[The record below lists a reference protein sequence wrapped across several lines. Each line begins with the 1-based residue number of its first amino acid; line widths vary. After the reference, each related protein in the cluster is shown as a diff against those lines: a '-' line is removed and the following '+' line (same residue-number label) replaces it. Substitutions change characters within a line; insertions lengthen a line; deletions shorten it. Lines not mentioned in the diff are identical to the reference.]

1 MRSRRRVR
9 GLKLA
14 VVRGGSRSG
23 ASAPSAGAFAK
34 LVAFSIGLVLGAGI
48 LGSAAGPTG
57 VLFSAERSLDVQTLF
72 NQGWTAYLE
81 GDFDRALARFEQALA
96 QDPSNDLVASFVDRV
111 TVAKIMQMVREA
123 DPRIS
128 GLGHVLLERARAAVV
143 AKASDPEAIRSAVRD
158 VFGSDDQDRVI
169 KMIKY
174 TAAFG
179 RNLVP
184 HLLPSLADSDVSRRT
199 TAFNWVIRI
208 GTDAVP
214 ILQAARKHPDAT
226 IRRNVAALLGQRDLR
241 HVVSLATLRAMVQRD
256 AAADVREAAEKSF
269 RAILGDLGA
278 QGPELAAEEYF
289 LRNAYEQY
297 YRYPYRN
304 PFASTYYQPTV
315 YRLEGQ
321 EIVGER
327 VAEFQLN
334 ERLAEQALVEA
345 LELNPDFD
353 LARILLVCN
362 DAAQVVEYDLNV
374 EYYSRHQGQED
385 SREILAGQKPHV
397 DYVLRNR
404 LFAPPTIL
412 FEALLQALEDGK
424 ADVARKIIETIRE
437 TSPSGPVPEGL
448 VKALEDSNSRLVR
461 TAAAIALAYWR
472 EPRGFDAG
480 GQVAAVLGDAVFT
493 SGVYTIQ
500 KVMGDAARANR
511 FDALFRELNCESFSP
526 IGTIEAGYE
535 AVVTAPPDAVF
546 VDEAVKLSLEKPGV
560 APINFFVSELRK
572 NYRSANVPVIVVVP
586 DARFDAADKVYTSAP
601 RKVWTIKDSADRLYL
616 ERTLFPQI
624 FKDRND
630 AKALATRVAAEAA
643 RAVEHLASIPTD
655 IPVAATVPT
664 LIKVLRNRPDEVRL
678 PVIRALGGLR
688 APEAADELA
697 LVFAREENARAI
709 RLEAMRALGMALAAS
724 AEPARDAVLKTILA
738 GMQDADIDL
747 RRAAWFAFSN
757 AKAPGKLQYEAI
769 LSKPPAGEP
778 AAKAA
783 GEAGGAEG
791 MEETEEPAAD
801 EEAPEPS
808 EEQEEET

>member
-1 MRSRRRVR
+1 MHSRRRVR
-9 GLKLA
+9 GLQLA
-14 VVRGGSRSG
+14 VLGGGSVCG
-23 ASAPSAGAFAK
+23 APAPSAGALAK
-34 LVAFSIGLVLGAGI
+34 AAAVSIGLVLGAGI
-48 LGSAAGPTG
+48 SWSGAGLPSGLSA
-57 VLFSAERSLDVQTLF
+57 AERSRDVQTLF

-81 GDFDRALARFEQALA
+81 GDLDRALATFEQALA
-96 QDPSNDLVASFVDRV
+96 QDPSNDLVSSFVDRV

-128 GLGHVLLERARAAVV
+128 GLGQVLLERARAAVV
-143 AKASDPEAIRSAVRD
+143 AKASDPEAIRTAIRD
-158 VFGSDDQDRVI
+158 VFGSEDQERVI
-169 KMIKY
+169 KVIKY

-199 TAFNWVIRI
+199 AAFNWIIRI

-241 HVVSLATLRAMVQRD
+241 HVVSLATLRAMVQND
-256 AAADVREAAEKSF
+256 SAADVREAAEKSF
-269 RAILGDLGA
+269 RAILSDLGA
-278 QGPELAAEEYF
+278 QGPELAPEEYF

-315 YRLEGQ
+315 YKLEGT

-334 ERLAEQALVEA
+334 ERLADQALVEA

-374 EYYSRHQGQED
+374 EHYSRHQGQED
-385 SREILAGQKPHV
+385 ARDILAKQKPYV

-404 LFAPPTIL
+404 LLAPPAIL

-424 ADVARKIIETIRE
+424 ADVARKIVETIRE
-437 TSPSGPVPEGL
+437 AAPRGPVPDGL

-461 TAAAIALAYWR
+461 TAAAVALAYWR
-472 EPRGFDAG
+472 EPQGFDAG
-480 GQVAAVLGDAVFT
+480 EQVAAVLGDAVFT

-500 KVMGDAARANR
+500 KVMGDSKRANR
-511 FDALFRELNCESFSP
+511 LDALLRELNCESFSP

-616 ERTLFPQI
+616 ERVLFPQI

-643 RAVEHLASIPTD
+643 RAVHHLASIPTD
-655 IPVAATVPT
+655 IPVAAVVPT
-664 LIKVLRNRPDEVRL
+664 LVKVLRNRPDEVRL
-678 PVIRALGGLR
+678 PVIRALGELR
-688 APEAADELA
+688 AREAAGELA
-697 LVFAREENARAI
+697 LVFAREENAREI

-724 AEPARDAVLKTILA
+724 AEPARDAVLQTILA
-738 GMQDADIDL
+738 GMQDADLDL

-757 AKAPGKLQYEAI
+757 ARAPGKLRYEAI
-769 LSKPPAGEP
+769 LSQPPAGQP
-778 AAKAA
+778 ASKAAKEEAGAA
-783 GEAGGAEG
+783 GV
-791 MEETEEPAAD
+791 EETEETEAE
-801 EEAPEPS
+801 EEASEPL
-808 EEQEEET
+808 EEEEET